1 MLVRARRAAP
11 PEPWRSVHVRDERP
25 NAMNIDPAY
34 LVASLV
40 VSGVG
45 FVLFSFGKSQKR
57 VSFTV
62 TGLIMLVYPYFIT
75 NVPWMLGVLPVL
87 LLLLWL
93 ATRMGL

>member
-1 MLVRARRAAP
+1 MSL
-11 PEPWRSVHVRDERP
+11 
-25 NAMNIDPAY
+25 DPGY

-40 VSGVG
+40 VSSVG

-57 VSFTV
+57 VAFTV
-62 TGLIMLVYPYFIT
+62 FGLILLVYPYFIT
-75 NVPWMLGVLPVL
+75 NIVWMLTLVPVF